1 MVGAATVLFSG
12 GGNARSPAQ
21 DGFVEVEGAVG
32 GGEDADVGILARAH
46 AVPELHELR
55 LERRRRLVLVHL
67 ARAQQRINLVCA
79 HAQIIK
85 IDYSIRMTVSVLQWL
100 HL

>member
-1 MVGAATVLFSG
+1 MVGAATVLFSR

-21 DGFVEVEGAVG
+21 DGFVEVKGAVG
-32 GGEDADVGILARAH
+32 GGEDADVGVLARAH

-67 ARAQQRINLVCA
+67 ARAQQRVNLVCA
-79 HAQIIK
+79 HAQL
-85 IDYSIRMTVSVLQWL
+85 SRL
-100 HL
+100 